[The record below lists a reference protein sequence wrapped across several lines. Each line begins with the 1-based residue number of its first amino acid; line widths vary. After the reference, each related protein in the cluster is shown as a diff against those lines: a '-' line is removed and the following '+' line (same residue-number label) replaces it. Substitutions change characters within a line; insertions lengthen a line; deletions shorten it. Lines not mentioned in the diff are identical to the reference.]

1 MNNLPGGPN
10 LLTIA
15 RETLI
20 SKLRPLLGEEGR
32 YALAMVA
39 NAMAIATR
47 EAEAGDAPAI
57 AALSR
62 LDALYGRPARELS
75 GDALRSALDE
85 HDAGLARDIRAGR
98 FDEPGE
104 QQRALLEHLRSS
116 VEARLSISNPK
127 SLKA

>member
-1 MNNLPGGPN
+1 MNNLPEGAN
-10 LLTIA
+10 LLMVA

-39 NAMAIATR
+39 NAMAIAAR
-47 EAEAGDAPAI
+47 EAEAGDAPAT
-57 AALSR
+57 AALAR
-62 LDALYGRPARELS
+62 LDTLYGRPARDLS

-85 HDAGLARDIRAGR
+85 HDAQLARDIRAGR
-98 FDEPGE
+98 FDDAGE
-104 QQRALLEHLRSS
+104 KQRALLEHLRSS

-127 SLKA
+127 SLGK

>member
-1 MNNLPGGPN
+1 MNNLPGSAD

-20 SKLRPLLGEEGR
+20 SRLRPLLGEEGR

-39 NAMAIATR
+39 NAMAIAAR

-57 AALSR
+57 AALAR
-62 LDALYGRPARELS
+62 LDALYGKPARELS

-85 HDAGLARDIRAGR
+85 HDARLARDIRAGR
-98 FDEPGE
+98 FDAPDER
-104 QQRALLEHLRSS
+104 QRAVLEHLRAS

-127 SLKA
+127 SLGK